1 MRSAK
6 IPSQVW
12 FRPRELPPTYRDIE
26 SMPRL
31 VLGTEPRQR
40 PADQEVK
47 TLAEKQEDTVYHRF
61 HMARVSA
68 ELVRPDVSGPKW
80 GGYDL
85 EQMRVAFLARAIQTR
100 LPYIH
105 HCTTNYCL
113 KNRSAC
119 RHPRTKLREFVMR
132 VSL

>member
-31 VLGTEPRQR
+31 VPGTEPKQR

-47 TLAEKQEDTVYHRF
+47 PLAEKQEDTVYHRF
-61 HMARVSA
+61 HMVLGS
-68 ELVRPDVSGPKW
+68 
-80 GGYDL
+80 
-85 EQMRVAFLARAIQTR
+85 TT
-100 LPYIH
+100 LPPI
-105 HCTTNYCL
+105 T
-113 KNRSAC
+113 
-119 RHPRTKLREFVMR
+119 PG
-132 VSL
+132 